1 MELVLLLLVLMVLF
15 ICWCVANTTDGK
27 LNVELRDGR
36 KFLRLGCGA
45 IVRKLDASDID
56 QLLRRC
62 LTPNLGGLRKGD
74 VVVFCY
80 HDCVH
85 CNHLTGCDKSFV
97 VRRVAV
103 GAEVD
108 RGGVSVSN
116 DEAAEMYWVSPGI
129 DDADHVPI
137 AIGPVARAFLL
148 HEKSQ
153 MRVVIPPMADC
164 DEKRNK
170 CGCGG
175 DGGGDRPDGV
185 APSAEEVQ
193 QEVFHGS
200 NYTKKEDE

>member
-116 DEAAEMYWVSPGI
+116 DEAVEMYWVSPGI

-137 AIGPVARAFLL
+137 AIGPVARAFLQ

-153 MRVVIPPMADC
+153 MRVVVAPMFDGG
-164 DEKRNK
+164 DN
-170 CGCGG
+170 GNNGG
-175 DGGGDRPDGV
+175 DGGEGCGDRHDDA
-185 APSAEEVQ
+185 APHPEEV
-193 QEVFHGS
+193 
-200 NYTKKEDE
+200 

>member
-103 GAEVD
+103 GAEVG

-116 DEAAEMYWVSPGI
+116 DEAVEMYWVSPGI
-129 DDADHVPI
+129 DDADHVPR
-137 AIGPVARAFLL
+137 AIGPVARAFLQ

-153 MRVVIPPMADC
+153 MRVVVAPMFDGG
-164 DEKRNK
+164 DN
-170 CGCGG
+170 GNNGG
-175 DGGGDRPDGV
+175 DGGEGCGDRHDDA
-185 APSAEEVQ
+185 APHPEEV
-193 QEVFHGS
+193 
-200 NYTKKEDE
+200 